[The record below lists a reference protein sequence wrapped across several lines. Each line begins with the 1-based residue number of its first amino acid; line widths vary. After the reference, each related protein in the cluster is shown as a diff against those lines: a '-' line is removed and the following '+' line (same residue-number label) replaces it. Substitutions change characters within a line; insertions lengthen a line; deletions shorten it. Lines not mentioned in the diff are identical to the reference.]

1 MLKMCSFDLRV
12 VFLCVLCGTFR
23 PSVGCVQCLVQPK
36 DTSVVCG
43 KFGNA
48 ANCYTELG
56 RLFDKKDK
64 VIDAGKVGKAQVKSL
79 EKVINDL
86 FDQLKKKAKINVNDL
101 EKASEDFITQAS
113 ALPKGYQESHYNCS
127 ICKID
132 SCGFPLDCPVQNKTV
147 GEHKSIKMLCDL
159 AFAVPQDSKISKIW
173 KFAEKVNTRQ
183 VELFKEM
190 TVELEDSYD
199 IPSAD
204 GQHEGT
210 YQCEIFSN
218 GNSIKRIYHY
228 LTVTSDTGT
237 GHSELHDIFLLSLLP
252 GGKLVDTDSP
262 PPTQQHHPSRVL
274 IGICFT
280 FLLLFPIL
288 SLGVMILWK
297 RSGTQSTRR
306 NEEL

>member
-113 ALPKGYQESHYNCS
+113 ALPK
-127 ICKID
+127 
-132 SCGFPLDCPVQNKTV
+132 VQNKTV